1 MYATDLD
8 HCEIVRDSL
17 AGARVTDEQTFT
29 SINILAERLENVRKL
44 HRTLI
49 DIEFS
54 PDVQALAE
62 QELKLAVS

>member
-1 MYATDLD
+1 MHITEPD

-17 AGARVTDEQTFT
+17 TGNRTTDEQTFT
-29 SINILAERLENVRKL
+29 SINILAGRLENVHKL
-44 HRTLI
+44 HRALI

-54 PDVQALAE
+54 PHIQALVE

>member
-1 MYATDLD
+1 MFTIEHD

-17 AGARVTDEQTFT
+17 AGKRAIDEQTFA
-29 SINILAERLENVRKL
+29 SINILGERLQNVYKQ
-44 HRTLI
+44 HRTFI

-54 PDVQALAE
+54 PHIQALVE

>member
-1 MYATDLD
+1 MQTIEPD
-8 HCEIVRDSL
+8 HFEIVRGSL
-17 AGARVTDEQTFT
+17 AGDRTTDEQTFA
-29 SINILAERLENVRKL
+29 SINILAERLENVRKQ

-54 PDVQALAE
+54 PYVQALAE

>member
-1 MYATDLD
+1 MYQNEYD

-17 AGARVTDEQTFT
+17 AGNRTTDEQTFA
-29 SINILAERLENVRKL
+29 SINILAERLENVRKQ
-44 HRTLI
+44 HRTFI

-54 PDVQALAE
+54 PQVQALAE

>member
-1 MYATDLD
+1 MHTIEQD

-17 AGARVTDEQTFT
+17 AGNRTIDEQTFA
-29 SINILAERLENVRKL
+29 SINVLAERLENVRKQ
-44 HRTLI
+44 HRTFI

-54 PDVQALAE
+54 PHVQALAE

>member
-17 AGARVTDEQTFT
+17 TGNRSTDEQTFT
-29 SINILAERLENVRKL
+29 SISILADRLNNIRKL

-54 PDVQALAE
+54 PHVQALTE

>member
-8 HCEIVRDSL
+8 HCEIVVDSL
-17 AGARVTDEQTFT
+17 TGNRSTDEQTFT
-29 SINILAERLENVRKL
+29 SVSILTDRLENVRKM
-44 HRTLI
+44 HRMFM

-62 QELKLAVS
+62 QEMKLAVS